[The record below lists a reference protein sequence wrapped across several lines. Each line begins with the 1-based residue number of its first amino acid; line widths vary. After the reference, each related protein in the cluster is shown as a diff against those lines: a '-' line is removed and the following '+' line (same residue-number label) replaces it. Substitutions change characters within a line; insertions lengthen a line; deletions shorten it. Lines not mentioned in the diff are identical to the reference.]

1 MEDNYELSNIEEI
14 YQEYLK
20 EDLVTQEEADVEEGG
35 KVFNFD
41 ENESGLRMG
50 KSFGA
55 MPAAHARHRSE
66 AAQSSNSR
74 WLNRNIGGS
83 GEFPPRALESAS
95 QRWPWRKFG
104 KRSEIF
110 GFGIERI
117 SSAAT

>member
-1 MEDNYELSNIEEI
+1 
-14 YQEYLK
+14 
-20 EDLVTQEEADVEEGG
+20 
-35 KVFNFD
+35 
-41 ENESGLRMG
+41 MG

-117 SSAAT
+117 SSAATK

>member
-1 MEDNYELSNIEEI
+1 MEDNFERSNIEEI

-20 EDLVTQEEADVEEGG
+20 EDLVTEEEADGEEGG

-74 WLNRNIGGS
+74 WLNRNIGGR
-83 GEFPPRALESAS
+83 GDFPPRALESANPP
-95 QRWPWRKFG
+95 WPWWKFG
-104 KRSEIF
+104 KRSETF
-110 GFGIERI
+110 GVGIERI